1 MAAKCP
7 GWKRVRNLPNN
18 ASYEGPR
25 ERAAVEVDSGPA
37 AVPVRMPE
45 PWECDDDDLHFDVS
59 ERRIGQAVGNMRTY
73 RSTFP
78 RLAIPIAARV
88 MDTFSGA
95 EMTAVAYNSM
105 RRPFLEWLEEE
116 ELKWDN
122 SVMQDRAS
130 WETDDAG
137 VYLWEIGG

>member
-1 MAAKCP
+1 M
-7 GWKRVRNLPNN
+7 RNLPNN

-37 AVPVRMPE
+37 AVPVMMPE

-78 RLAIPIAARV
+78 RLAISIAARV

-116 ELKWDN
+116 ELK
-122 SVMQDRAS
+122 
-130 WETDDAG
+130 
-137 VYLWEIGG
+137 

>member
-1 MAAKCP
+1 
-7 GWKRVRNLPNN
+7 
-18 ASYEGPR
+18 
-25 ERAAVEVDSGPA
+25 
-37 AVPVRMPE
+37 
-45 PWECDDDDLHFDVS
+45 
-59 ERRIGQAVGNMRTY
+59 
-73 RSTFP
+73 
-78 RLAIPIAARV
+78 

-137 VYLWEIGG
+137 VYEGLFQKLSTTLVKVRWKFSDEAL